1 MHARLPFLLL
11 RRWPP
16 FPCAKIAFLSVSV
29 AAEVI
34 PARWP
39 AVIFRALLRHCC
51 ACLLAVSDS
60 VAAVYLD
67 RASTCPCCATL
78 RDCASGRS
86 SIDTASEPV
95 PALLV
100 PLLKSAVGVELTL
113 SNVAFLVP
121 AALESRACAAGV
133 PPPLLRRRLSVSVA
147 AQAIP
152 TRWPAVV
159 DPALL

>member
-1 MHARLPFLLL
+1 VLWRLFLFAVGMWSLVHARPLFLLL
-11 RRWPP
+11 RDAPLP
-16 FPCAKIAFLSVSV
+16 VCEIAVLSVSV
-29 AAEVI
+29 AAEVM

-39 AVIFRALLRHCC
+39 AVIYRAFLRHCC

-60 VAAVYLD
+60 VAAVYRD

-100 PLLKSAVGVELTL
+100 PLPQVC
-113 SNVAFLVP
+113 
-121 AALESRACAAGV
+121 SR
-133 PPPLLRRRLSVSVA
+133 R
-147 AQAIP
+147 
-152 TRWPAVV
+152 
-159 DPALL
+159 